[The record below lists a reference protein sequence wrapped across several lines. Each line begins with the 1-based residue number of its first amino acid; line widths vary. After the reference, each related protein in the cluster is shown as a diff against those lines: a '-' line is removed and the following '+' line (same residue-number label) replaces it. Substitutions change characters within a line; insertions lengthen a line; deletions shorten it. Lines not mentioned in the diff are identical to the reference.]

1 MGRKVT
7 ILGAGGT
14 GLTLAAVWTLAGH
27 DVLLYDEPDQEG
39 IAELRRTGH
48 IEVDFPDGKKIVPAP
63 RTALGGEELADRG
76 RHAEVVVFACT
87 VWRQESMIRAI
98 LPLLKDGQTLLFAPG
113 NLGSILFRNLFESYV
128 RTTGIRP
135 HILVGEMEGNW
146 FPCRRT
152 GPASV
157 IQATTATARRV
168 AALPSSDTPELMKS
182 LEGLVETIPCS
193 CVLEATLNSP
203 NVVIHLAASLLN
215 LGGAEKKGREFCLFR
230 DGLTPA
236 VHDVVERMNIEK
248 ESVYAAYGWMPR
260 SPLPLLRDILRGDLS
275 DELKRFVSLQG
286 PDGPQHRYLRED
298 AMCGVSLLHEL
309 AALASVPTPV
319 TDALLT
325 LAGVLHDRDY
335 LSVECGPLRRLGFAG
350 NTPEDLNVFLSGKGE
365 NHASGH

>member
-1 MGRKVT
+1 
-7 ILGAGGT
+7 
-14 GLTLAAVWTLAGH
+14 
-27 DVLLYDEPDQEG
+27 
-39 IAELRRTGH
+39 
-48 IEVDFPDGKKIVPAP
+48 
-63 RTALGGEELADRG
+63 
-76 RHAEVVVFACT
+76 
-87 VWRQESMIRAI
+87 
-98 LPLLKDGQTLLFAPG
+98 
-113 NLGSILFRNLFESYV
+113 
-128 RTTGIRP
+128 
-135 HILVGEMEGNW
+135 
-146 FPCRRT
+146 
-152 GPASV
+152 
-157 IQATTATARRV
+157 
-168 AALPSSDTPELMKS
+168 MKS

>member
-48 IEVDFPDGKKIVPAP
+48 IEADFPDGKKIVPAP

-128 RTTGIRP
+128 RTTGTRP

-152 GPASV
+152 GHA
-157 IQATTATARRV
+157 
-168 AALPSSDTPELMKS
+168 
-182 LEGLVETIPCS
+182 
-193 CVLEATLNSP
+193 
-203 NVVIHLAASLLN
+203 VVIHLAASLLN